1 MAAKGR
7 RFSFRQ
13 ILTILI
19 VILIVLAIAYVFLIP
34 KTEQED
40 VLSIH
45 VALKNK
51 EFYDGKSVSVRGVYS
66 FDGSRSV
73 LQSTTTDA
81 APYPENR
88 IYLDLSGLDTDAL
101 QNVSEG
107 NTYIARGVLEIV
119 EPESGVPGIGEVQIV
134 VTEMDAV

>member
-19 VILIVLAIAYVFLIP
+19 VLLIIIAIAYYVLSP

-40 VLSIH
+40 ILSVH

-51 EFYDGKSVSVRGVYS
+51 EFYNGKAVSVRGVYS

-81 APYPENR
+81 APYPER
-88 IYLDLSGLDTDAL
+88 SIYLDLSAL
-101 QNVSEG
+101 NTYELLNVSEG

-119 EPESGVPGIGEVQIV
+119 EPESGIPGAGEVQIV